1 MPTSLRIP
9 PETRQEA
16 RRRVEKALAV
26 FSSPLHTDTAQTAVD
41 VATEVLWAKLLGDAR
56 DRVATLIEA
65 ADAYLH
71 ATEKGGAK
79 RPASDIAV
87 KRRQLK
93 RALAMLEEEK

>member
-1 MPTSLRIP
+1 MRIQSAFDALGVELTSDMC
-9 PETRQEA
+9 EVA
-16 RRRVEKALAV
+16 AGSALDA
-26 FSSPLHTDTAQTAVD
+26 
-41 VATEVLWAKLLGDAR
+41 LWPKLLADAR
-56 DRVATLIEA
+56 DRIATLIEA

-93 RALAMLEEEK
+93 RAMAMLEDEK